1 MRFSRGSARQ
11 TLLNKGRLFPIILTH
26 SVIHPR
32 ASRLYPD
39 TAHVTPCLAMDLRQP
54 SSSSPSSSP
63 FPSAQVPP
71 DHNPHHPDADEN
83 NSTQPY
89 VLFNFYSIGD
99 IYIKLIPTSRSTS
112 IPSQL
117 FHDFLNDDPPHF
129 DIYGATQD
137 DQRDDNQRDDDFDA
151 STQLPLSLM

>member
-1 MRFSRGSARQ
+1 MRANGKRREGVRFSRGSARQ

-83 NSTQPY
+83 NSTQP
-89 VLFNFYSIGD
+89 
-99 IYIKLIPTSRSTS
+99 

>member
-1 MRFSRGSARQ
+1 
-11 TLLNKGRLFPIILTH
+11 
-26 SVIHPR
+26 
-32 ASRLYPD
+32 
-39 TAHVTPCLAMDLRQP
+39 MDLRQP

-83 NSTQPY
+83 NSTQP
-89 VLFNFYSIGD
+89 
-99 IYIKLIPTSRSTS
+99 